1 MRRTGS
7 ITPGDRNFHFGRQ
20 TGWQH
25 RRGVEGPWGGT
36 AARGKRQ
43 PKAHGASRWGL
54 SRCPSRT
61 LRRVVG
67 ASGSRLRRISTLPGH
82 RGDGGRSIGIRG

>member
-1 MRRTGS
+1 MGWHCGAGQAAAEGSRRV
-7 ITPGDRNFHFGRQ
+7 Q
-20 TGWQH
+20 
-25 RRGVEGPWGGT
+25 VGPV
-36 AARGKRQ
+36 
-43 PKAHGASRWGL
+43 SM
-54 SRCPSRT
+54 SSRT